1 MNIEDAIAQGNVL
14 QVESIIKQ
22 KLDKTPCDVEL
33 WIKLCLTELQFP
45 LEDYVSALKCIA
57 KIYTIACDNIDTLI
71 LETAIKWHNTGYIDT
86 ELFDRLCNADCKNN
100 QKMAVIY
107 YLQSL
112 YHHSKNDTGHEKAAL
127 EKSIYLC
134 GDFVYPYISLGYILL
149 ADSSAQKG
157 SELIEKA
164 VKNVQKVFQADEKL
178 DFTNI
183 DFYISEFVTGT
194 TLSKSNFDYILRLA
208 EN

>member
-1 MNIEDAIAQGNVL
+1 M
-14 QVESIIKQ
+14 
-22 KLDKTPCDVEL
+22 
-33 WIKLCLTELQFP
+33 CLTELQFP

-134 GDFVYPYISLGYILL
+134 GDFVYPYISLGCILL